1 VPVAETLAGPL
12 LGILVDYEAR
22 LKAQPRDHE
31 TRLAMARLL
40 FNLGDT
46 ARAVREYQP
55 LMRVAAMRER
65 VIADLEQAVQL
76 RPNESRLWQAL
87 GDAYQEAGSSRR
99 PWRPTGRPWP
109 AWGRRRR
116 MGPVALLARLQTYP
130 GPTVSSMRI
139 GILSDTHDHIENTR
153 QALEILRREGV
164 ERLFH
169 CGDVT
174 SPEVVALFEGWDV
187 LFVRGNMD
195 RLELLEP
202 AVVALGRQP
211 FPGR

>member
-1 VPVAETLAGPL
+1 
-12 LGILVDYEAR
+12 
-22 LKAQPRDHE
+22 
-31 TRLAMARLL
+31 
-40 FNLGDT
+40 
-46 ARAVREYQP
+46 
-55 LMRVAAMRER
+55 
-65 VIADLEQAVQL
+65 
-76 RPNESRLWQAL
+76 
-87 GDAYQEAGSSRR
+87 
-99 PWRPTGRPWP
+99 
-109 AWGRRRR
+109 
-116 MGPVALLARLQTYP
+116 
-130 GPTVSSMRI
+130 MRI

-211 FPGR
+211 FLGDELTTTLAGRRIAFLHGNDTARLQQCIASGEFDYVFHGHTHRRRDERAGRTRVINPGALGGVRRESRSFCILDLQTDELRFIEIEG